1 MGAYHITYSP
11 ELKEVC
17 LHFDA
22 GCQFRCH
29 GCIAR
34 YHPRDCHLEEK
45 HKQDENK
52 SLSIK
57 EVVAYLEQLD
67 FKKTIFL
74 GREPTMDPD
83 FLPLARTL
91 KEKFSTHNILLTNGY
106 KYITEKAINEV
117 CVSIKAITKEI
128 FRRFTGENRPE
139 KVLGNFKRYYDIPH
153 LILRAESIL
162 IPGYI
167 DKDEIEKIAGFIA
180 SIDSAIPYRIDGYIP
195 TGVYS
200 SDKID
205 IFRGPTEDE
214 MRKVKEA
221 AQKYLKNVSILHKGT
236 QLKYKV
242 NEIY

>member
-22 GCQFRCH
+22 GCQFCCH

-45 HKQDENK
+45 HKQNENK

-57 EVVAYLEQLD
+57 EVVAYLEPLD

-117 CVSIKAITKEI
+117 CVGIKAITKEI
-128 FRRFTGENRPE
+128 FRRFTGQDKPE
-139 KVLGNFKRYYDIPH
+139 KVLENFKKHYNSCIV
-153 LILRAESIL
+153 LRTESIL

-205 IFRGPTEDE
+205 IFRRPTEDE

-221 AQKYLKNVSILHKGT
+221 AQKYLKNVSILHQGT

>member
-1 MGAYHITYSP
+1 MGAYHITHSP

-52 SLSIK
+52 RLSIK
-57 EVVAYLEQLD
+57 EVVACLQPLD

-74 GREPTMDPD
+74 GREPTMDPI
-83 FLPLARTL
+83 FLPLAGTL

-106 KYITEKAINEV
+106 KYITEKAINEI
-117 CVSIKAITKEI
+117 CVSIKAVTKEI
-128 FRRFTGENRPE
+128 FRRFTGQDKPE
-139 KVLGNFKRYYDIPH
+139 TVLENFKKYCNSRIV
-153 LILRAESIL
+153 LRAESIL

-167 DKDEIEKIAGFIA
+167 DKDEIEKIAEFIA
-180 SIDSAIPYRIDGYIP
+180 NIDSTIPYRIDGYIP

-205 IFRGPTEDE
+205 IFRRPTEDE

-221 AQKYLKNVSILHKGT
+221 AQKYLKNVSILCQKT